1 MFQQNPLFCA
11 ARRALSLV
19 PISAAVERSNS
30 VQGHVHSKSRNRLDQ
45 TRVNSLMKITFNRR
59 LQSTAGAKADER
71 HRLARTYAMTSDIHV
86 EEEEEEE
93 EREEEETEGE
103 EEDNEKRG
111 GDPWESD

>member
-11 ARRALSLV
+11 ARRALLLV
-19 PISAAVERSNS
+19 PTSAAVERLNS
-30 VQGHVHSKSRNRLDQ
+30 VQGHVDSKSRNRLDQ

-71 HRLARTYAMTSDIHV
+71 HRLARTYAMTSDVHV
-86 EEEEEEE
+86 EEEEEEN
-93 EREEEETEGE
+93 EGE
-103 EEDNEKRG
+103 EEDNEERG